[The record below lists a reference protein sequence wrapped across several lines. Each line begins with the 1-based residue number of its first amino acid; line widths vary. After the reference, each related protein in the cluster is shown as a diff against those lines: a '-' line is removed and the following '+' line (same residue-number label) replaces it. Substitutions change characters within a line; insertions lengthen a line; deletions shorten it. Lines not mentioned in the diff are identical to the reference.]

1 MDQTNKFS
9 LVTKRL
15 VIGHVTVCQG
25 CCCGNV
31 ANGRPPVPADWLK
44 EGWRARG
51 LLKRVQLS
59 IKWLLRTV
67 RVPSYR

>member
-1 MDQTNKFS
+1 MEKTNKFL

-31 ANGRPPVPADWLK
+31 ANGRPPVPLDWLK
-44 EGWRARG
+44 KEWRDG
-51 LLKRVQLS
+51 VQEAC
-59 IKWLLRTV
+59 
-67 RVPSYR
+67 